1 MHGEQTLSVGRR
13 SFQYATALIGFL
25 LLLSG
30 LLALSREAIRLW
42 STGLAVPR
50 VLTAMVSGSSGWIG
64 VGLVGLVL
72 WAISWFPANHAA
84 RPLTLAGA
92 SERASAQRKA
102 YLYTGQFL
110 TLALGLIEAGLMV
123 AAVLRHTLDLPTAA
137 LASWPSSA
145 LAGAAGALVAFLWWG
160 YLRWVTVRDGD
171 FGHELGRAAS
181 WRRAYLY
188 LGALVGFALVIG
200 GGISY
205 LRAMLGLA
213 ANLLWNAVGAGPA
226 PIPGAAAWH
235 EPIVW
240 SVTALIVGIPTAMLI
255 WSTVSRLAADAPDRE
270 YGALSRVTLLHAGLL
285 FGACAS
291 LVSIAYLL
299 WQGLLLITAGIA
311 NTHLSWSNLILA
323 LVTLPVGIVSWLAF
337 ASAARRTVELSRG
350 GRAGRAGAVAVR
362 RLTLYLLA
370 AAGLAAFWIGLTQL
384 LGVILAG
391 AGSPL
396 AQPPAVSLSLQER
409 FSLGA
414 ALVLVGAPAWWGY
427 WWPRQT
433 GARRRD
439 AQGAGERSSLAR
451 KIYLYGVVAAGAVV
465 LVLSLLTFAV
475 PSTRSSFSDAV
486 AALVARGGVAVFW
499 LIAHLLVLRGDRRL
513 QVVASTEP
521 LTPAEAVAAA
531 AADETAPAGEA
542 RSYRRDEL
550 PALAASAA
558 LAASGSAPK
567 PVIVIDGG
575 DGGLGASL
583 LAALRTALPET
594 LLWPLGLNPNAQAA
608 MIAALGD
615 AAPPALPPDALAQA
629 VAIVG
634 PSDLLLQ
641 GGLDGEVS
649 AELTADLSGTT
660 GRLILL
666 PPRDPRLRWVAAPD
680 WPDERWIDNAVIDV
694 SNVLQ

>member
-1 MHGEQTLSVGRR
+1 LSAGRR
-13 SFQYATALIGFL
+13 SFLYATALIGFL
-25 LLLSG
+25 LLLSS
-30 LLALSREAIRLW
+30 LLVLSREAIRVW
-42 STGLAVPR
+42 SSGLAVPR
-50 VLTAMVSGSSGWIG
+50 VATAVVSGSPGWIG
-64 VGLVGLVL
+64 VGLVGLLL
-72 WAISWFPANHAA
+72 WAISWFPANRAA

-92 SERASAQRKA
+92 AERASTQRKA
-102 YLYTGQFL
+102 YLYTGQFVTL
-110 TLALGLIEAGLMV
+110 TLGLVEAGLMV
-123 AAVLRHTLDLPTAA
+123 AALLRHTLDLPAAA
-137 LASWPSSA
+137 LAPWPGSA

-160 YLRWVTVRDGD
+160 YLRWVTLRDGD
-171 FGHELGRAAS
+171 FGHEFGRAAY

-213 ANLLWNAVGAGPA
+213 ANLLWNAIGASPA

-240 SVTALIVGIPTAMLI
+240 SVTALIVGIPAAMLI
-255 WSTVSRLAADAPDRE
+255 WSTASRLAADAPERE
-270 YGALSRVTLLHAGLL
+270 YGALSRVTLLHAGLV
-285 FGACAS
+285 FGAGAS
-291 LVSIAYLL
+291 LVSAAYLL

-337 ASAARRTVELSRG
+337 ASAARRTVELSR
-350 GRAGRAGAVAVR
+350 AGRGAVAVR

-370 AAGLAAFWIGLTQL
+370 AAGLAAFWIGLAQL
-384 LGVILAG
+384 LRVILVG
-391 AGSPL
+391 AANPLTGAVSPL
-396 AQPPAVSLSLQER
+396 AQPRAESLSLQER

-439 AQGAGERSSLAR
+439 TQGSDERSSLAR
-451 KIYLYGVVAAGAVV
+451 KVYLYGIVLSGAVV
-465 LVLSLLTFAV
+465 LVLSLLSFV
-475 PSTRSSFSDAV
+475 LPSARSSLPEAM
-486 AALVARGGVAVFW
+486 AALIARGGVALFW
-499 LIAHLLVLRGDRRL
+499 LIAHVLVLRGDRRL
-513 QVVASTEP
+513 QVVASVEP
-521 LTPAEAVAAA
+521 AATVAVAAA
-531 AADETAPAGEA
+531 VAGPDETAPAGEA

-558 LAASGSAPK
+558 LAASGSVSK
-567 PVIVIDGG
+567 PVMVIDGG
-575 DGGLGASL
+575 DGSLGASL

-594 LLWPLGLNPNAQAA
+594 LLWSLGLNPDAQAA
-608 MIAALGD
+608 MLSALGD
-615 AAPPALPPDALAQA
+615 AAPQALPPDALAQA

-649 AELTADLSGTT
+649 AQLAADLSATAA
-660 GRLILL
+660 RLILL
-666 PPRDPRLRWVAAPD
+666 PPRNPRLRWVAAPD

-694 SNVLQ
+694 SNVL